1 MPNNPGTFE
10 VIIRELGEAL
20 KPLADILKPDIM
32 ERLGVRPPAA
42 FMSAGQI
49 PTKLTDSIG
58 KAGELPPAI
67 TALQAAITAGNK
79 DGMVKTG
86 RDLGVIV
93 IDLIQKLIDLG
104 EAIKTQ
110 AGTLAGTQKT
120 EIEAF
125 AGEFAA
131 RLVEF
136 CVVEYM
142 HTRASSM
149 LSVFSILGITENE
162 LVEELG
168 AAKVAYDKKRIYLDR
183 IPQFFNSPEQ
193 YLKDIYEFGKPTF
206 TGTLFFD
213 RIKALIESLNLPVDV
228 YKIGSEPLTLE
239 AYIFN
244 LQVDATASPPF
255 IKGAITL
262 PVSKDFTQTID
273 INDIWK
279 GSVAFQGSFVAG
291 VGAKIKP
298 PFNLE
303 LQPPSG
309 TLNMNLLLGIKAEKL
324 DGTPVLLIGSTE
336 GTRLETKTFGVSVG
350 VVTTVSGSGAT
361 AEPAAQLRVEQ
372 GKLVIDLGGGD
383 GFIQSLL
390 SGIRIEA
397 DFDILGNWTPSKGL
411 KLQGSGGVEIFIP
424 AHINLGV
431 IEINGIYFFIGF
443 STEAPL
449 KLGIATQIKTN
460 LGPLKAIIDKIG
472 TNIPMTFPANKKG
485 NLGPLDLK
493 FEFAAPTGIGLSV
506 DSGVFKGGGFLF
518 FNQEKGEYG
527 GVLELE
533 FQSLF
538 TLKAIGILNTKM
550 PDGSDGFSLFILI
563 TAEFAPIQLGFGFTL
578 LGVGGLLGLNRT
590 MNVEKLA
597 LGVKDGSLNYIMFP
611 TDVVANA
618 PSIIASIGQIFP
630 AKNGQFVFGPMAK
643 IGWGTPTLISVE
655 LGLIIEVA
663 DPVRIAILGVIRC
676 ILPEERLPI
685 LKLQVNFI
693 GVLDFEKKE
702 LKFYASIFDSRLVI
716 FTLTGDMA
724 LLIGWG
730 DNPNFVLSIGGF
742 HPDFTPPPMGLPPL
756 SRLALSLLDGDNP
769 RLRLETYFAVTSNT
783 VQFGAKL
790 ELYASVSVASIEG
803 WLGFDVLFQFSPFKF
818 KVRVQAGLKAKIFD
832 ITLFSVALDFNLEG
846 PTPWRAYGTASVS
859 VSFFFFDVS
868 VDIAFDVTWGDRNDE
883 KLPPITVLPELK
895 KALADRR
902 NWSAAL
908 PPNAHQQISLKEH
921 NTEGAE
927 KEPLIVHPFGILTIS
942 QKLVPLKQDIQLVGN
957 KEVQDAKK
965 SFAID
970 QVLSEGSAL
979 TIEDVKDQFA
989 AAQYLKLT
997 DEQKIT
1003 RKSFESMNSGVR
1015 IAGSN
1020 AFSIGAVA
1028 VRTVRYDF
1036 SYLTKKKLIRVK
1048 GKLNRL
1054 RAELFNT
1061 FLGGNAAAQSV
1072 LSHAAKQKSALAPK
1086 DIAVNQEKYVVTNT
1100 DTLTAVSS
1108 IHIYDSEIAAYSAMD
1123 TLILEK
1129 PEMKKS
1135 VQVMSAYQ
1143 LEEA

>member
-1 MPNNPGTFE
+1 MPNSPGTFE
-10 VIIRELGEAL
+10 VIIRELGDAL
-20 KPLADILKPDIM
+20 KPLADILKPDIV

-49 PTKLTDSIG
+49 PTKLTASIG
-58 KAGELPPAI
+58 KAGELPVKI
-67 TALQAAITAGNK
+67 DALKAAITAGNK
-79 DGMVKTG
+79 DGMLKEG
-86 RDLGVIV
+86 RDLSIIV

-104 EAIKTQ
+104 DAIKAQ

-120 EIEAF
+120 ELEAF
-125 AGEFAA
+125 ASEFAA

-142 HTRASSM
+142 HQKAPAL
-149 LSVFSILGITENE
+149 LSGFSILGMAENE
-162 LVEELG
+162 LADEVS
-168 AAKVAYDKKRIYLDR
+168 AVKIAYDKKRVFLDK
-183 IPQFFNSPEQ
+183 IPQFFNAPEQ
-193 YLKDIYEFGKPTF
+193 YLKDIYEFGKPSF
-206 TGTLFFD
+206 TGTLLFN
-213 RIKALIESLNLPVDV
+213 RIKLLIESLKLPVDV
-228 YKIGSEPLTLE
+228 FKIGAQPLTLE

-244 LQVDATASPPF
+244 LQVDPSVSPPF
-255 IKGAITL
+255 IKGEVRIPA
-262 PVSKDFTQTID
+262 SQNFTQSID
-273 INDIWK
+273 ITNIWK
-279 GSVAFQGSFVAG
+279 ATVAFQGSFVAG
-291 VGAKIKP
+291 VGVKIKP
-298 PFNLE
+298 PFNIE
-303 LQPPSG
+303 LLPPSG
-309 TLNMNLLLGIKAEKL
+309 TLNMNLLLGLKAEKA
-324 DGTPVLLIGSTE
+324 DGTPVVLIGSVD
-336 GTRLETKTFGVSVG
+336 GTRLETKRFGGGLG
-350 VVTTVSGSGAT
+350 VVTSVSGAGAQ
-361 AEPAAQLRVEQ
+361 AEPAAQFEVKE
-372 GKLVIDLGGGD
+372 GKLVISMNGSD
-383 GFIQSLL
+383 GFIQSIL

-397 DFDILGNWTPSKGL
+397 DFDILGNWSPSKGL

-424 AHINLGV
+424 AHINLGI

-460 LGPLKAIIDKIG
+460 LGPLKAVIDKIG
-472 TNIPMTFPANKKG
+472 TNIPITFPANKKG
-485 NLGPLDLK
+485 NLGPIDLK
-493 FEFAAPTGIGLSV
+493 FDFAAPTGIGLSV
-506 DSGVFKGGGFLF
+506 DAAVFKGGGFLY
-518 FNQEKGEYG
+518 FNQQKGEYG

-538 TLKAIGILNTKM
+538 TLKAIGILSTKM
-550 PDGSDGFSLFILI
+550 PDGSDGFSLIILI

-618 PSIIASIGQIFP
+618 PSIIAAIGGIFP
-630 AKNGQFVFGPMAK
+630 PKNGQFVFGPMAK
-643 IGWGTPTLISVE
+643 IGWGTPTLISIE

-676 ILPEERLPI
+676 ILPEEHLPI
-685 LKLQVNFI
+685 LKFQVNFI

-702 LKFYASIFDSRLVI
+702 LKFFASIFDSRLVI

-724 LLIGWG
+724 LLISWG
-730 DNPNFVLSIGGF
+730 DNPNFVLSVGGF

-756 SRLALSLLDGDNP
+756 SRLAISLLEGDNP

-803 WLGFDVLFQFSPFKF
+803 WLSLDVLFQFSPFKF
-818 KVRVQAGLKAKIFD
+818 KVRIQAGLKAKIFD
-832 ITLFSVALDFNLEG
+832 ITLFAVALDFNLEG
-846 PTPWRAYGTASVS
+846 PTPWRAYGTATVS
-859 VSFFFFDVS
+859 VSFFFFDAS

-883 KLPPITVLPELK
+883 KSPPITVFPELK
-895 KALADRR
+895 KVLADRR

-908 PPNAHQQISLKEH
+908 PPNAHQQVSLKEH
-921 NTEGAE
+921 NTEGSE
-927 KEPLIVHPFGILTIS
+927 KLPLIVHPFGILSIS
-942 QKLVPLKQDIQLVGN
+942 QKLVPLKLDIQLVGN
-957 KEVQDAKK
+957 REVEDAKK
-965 SFAID
+965 SFAIE
-970 QVLSEGSAL
+970 QVTANGVAL

-989 AAQYLKLT
+989 AAQYLKMT

-1003 RKSFESMNSGVR
+1003 RKSFEQMNSGVR

-1020 AFSIGAVA
+1020 AFSVGAIA
-1028 VRTVRYDF
+1028 VRTIRYDF

-1048 GKLNRL
+1048 NALRFL
-1054 RAELFNT
+1054 RAELFGT

-1072 LSHAAKQKSALAPK
+1072 LSHAAQQKSAIAPK
-1086 DIAVNQEKYVVTNT
+1086 DIVINQEKFIVTNT
-1100 DTLTAVSS
+1100 DTLTAISTE
-1108 IHIYDSEIAAYSAMD
+1108 HIFDSETAAYSAMNS
-1123 TLILEK
+1123 LILAQPK
-1129 PEMKKS
+1129 MKKQ

-1143 LEEA
+1143 LSD